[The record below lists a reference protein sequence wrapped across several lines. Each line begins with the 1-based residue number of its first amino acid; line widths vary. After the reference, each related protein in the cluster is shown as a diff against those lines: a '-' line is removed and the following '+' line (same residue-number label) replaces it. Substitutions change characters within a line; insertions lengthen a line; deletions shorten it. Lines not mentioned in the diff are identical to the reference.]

1 MNYKS
6 LCYGYGHGAN
16 IFCNS
21 WNQILKLRVVSQ
33 NTVLKARHMLS
44 CINQY
49 VSNYIQF
56 WFIKFLANLLF
67 SFFLLSIDQRR
78 SF

>member
-1 MNYKS
+1 MDN
-6 LCYGYGHGAN
+6 GHGAN

-56 WFIKFLANLLF
+56 
-67 SFFLLSIDQRR
+67 
-78 SF
+78 

>member
-1 MNYKS
+1 MDMVMVQTFFATLGTK
-6 LCYGYGHGAN
+6 
-16 IFCNS
+16 F
-21 WNQILKLRVVSQ
+21 LKLRVVSQ

-56 WFIKFLANLLF
+56 
-67 SFFLLSIDQRR
+67 
-78 SF
+78 